1 MFASLVPLCQ
11 TFMHG
16 NTPYAGLPE
25 TELDAEQ
32 RRSLRRSVASVTAET
47 RALLP
52 DEFVVGSE
60 IVDGSDGPRATV
72 AVRPPAGSVVSANL
86 PLDVDEAFAHELA
99 AAAAFEVKR
108 SAKRPRAAR

>member
-1 MFASLVPLCQ
+1 
-11 TFMHG
+11 MHG

-25 TELDAEQ
+25 TEFDAEQ
-32 RRSLRRSVASVTAET
+32 RRALRRTVTAVTAET

-60 IVDGSDGPRATV
+60 IVDGENGPRATV
-72 AVRPPAGSVVSANL
+72 AVRPPTGSVVSADL
-86 PLDVDEAFAHELA
+86 PREGTETFATELA

-108 SAKRPRAAR
+108 LPGRLEGAR